1 MWTLIPSHSWGMEE
15 VTRKNKRTTLERADK
30 FISPI
35 YFKDVN
41 LRGRYIYVLLMMMIL
56 TSTYIDYMYIISY
69 SPIKILQMWS
79 LDLCSSW
86 VIIIEV
92 AIPNVNFYWTNILR
106 TIYQC
111 SVFQLYL
118 KKFRSGVLYVLHVCV
133 IKDE

>member
-1 MWTLIPSHSWGMEE
+1 MEE

-92 AIPNVNFYWTNILR
+92 AIPNVNFY
-106 TIYQC
+106 
-111 SVFQLYL
+111 
-118 KKFRSGVLYVLHVCV
+118 
-133 IKDE
+133 